1 MSCIRGDILEYD
13 EFFRRVGE
21 SAAAVFR
28 DEHHVLYSDSEKSG
42 QIDAGLRGDKMSG
55 GENLFRAGRYA
66 RLLVNLY
73 ADSVTRAVLYIFF
86 CSSLTEPTA
95 TVRVM
100 SLWYPPTTAP

>member
-28 DEHHVLYSDSEKSG
+28 DEYHVLDSDSEKSG

-66 RLLVNLY
+66 RLLVDLN
-73 ADSVTRAVLYIFF
+73 ADSVTRAVAEEF
-86 CSSLTEPTA
+86 
-95 TVRVM
+95 
-100 SLWYPPTTAP
+100 APASGRSCARNIRRSPRRL